1 MKFTET
7 IDAWIPSHCG
17 FSFQDITD
25 ITDGG
30 EASKVIGALGYTNHD
45 MTNSGW
51 IKVGAATIT
60 VELMNEGDV
69 NSAQMASLKAE
80 LQQTR
85 ADNQVRENDILDRIS
100 KLGALTYEGD
110 A

>member
-1 MKFTET
+1 MKFTGT

-30 EASKVIGALGYTNHD
+30 GASQVIGALGYANLD

-85 ADNQVRENDILDRIS
+85 ADNQRRESAILDRIS
-100 KLGALTYEGD
+100 KLSALTYEVV